1 MSLINQE
8 KTTLKYPL
16 YIGSL
21 TLVGGLAFLLY
32 KKHISNTTNNSQL
45 PRELVKRVLKD
56 FKKHMYPLFYE
67 IRVMSKNIQN

>member
-8 KTTLKYPL
+8 RTTLKYPL

-32 KKHISNTTNNSQL
+32 KKHISGTTNNS
-45 PRELVKRVLKD
+45 
-56 FKKHMYPLFYE
+56 
-67 IRVMSKNIQN
+67 